1 MKSGHLLPPLPFDF
15 LSSNI
20 LLVTHNISTIR
31 HEAFTHMEVR
41 GTNVELANDSQCQA
55 ELCLQA
61 FLLMGQYTMILTILV
76 CDLNNSAPLSRN
88 IGISGDVEFI
98 DPAIME
104 DPLMF
109 KLLLKAGEKNLRGCV
124 MCNYKS

>member
-31 HEAFTHMEVR
+31 HEAFTHMEVPSR
-41 GTNVELANDSQCQA
+41 ALPPGFPTHGAVHYDFDHSG
-55 ELCLQA
+55 
-61 FLLMGQYTMILTILV
+61 F
-76 CDLNNSAPLSRN
+76 NSAPLSRN

-104 DPLMF
+104 VGKGFLS
-109 KLLLKAGEKNLRGCV
+109 E
-124 MCNYKS
+124 S

>member
-31 HEAFTHMEVR
+31 HEAFTHME
-41 GTNVELANDSQCQA
+41 GQKCQA

-61 FLLMGQYTMILTILV
+61 FLLMGH
-76 CDLNNSAPLSRN
+76 NSAPLSRN

-104 DPLMF
+104 VGKGFLS
-109 KLLLKAGEKNLRGCV
+109 E
-124 MCNYKS
+124 S

>member
-1 MKSGHLLPPLPFDF
+1 MNSGHLLPPLPFDF

-20 LLVTHNISTIR
+20 LLATHNISTIR
-31 HEAFTHMEVR
+31 HEAFTHMEGQKFEQVR
-41 GTNVELANDSQCQA
+41 GTNVELAKDSQCQA

-104 DPLMF
+104 VGKGFLS
-109 KLLLKAGEKNLRGCV
+109 E
-124 MCNYKS
+124 S

>member
-61 FLLMGQYTMILTILV
+61 FLLMGH
-76 CDLNNSAPLSRN
+76 NSAPLSRN

-104 DPLMF
+104 VGKGFLS
-109 KLLLKAGEKNLRGCV
+109 E
-124 MCNYKS
+124 S